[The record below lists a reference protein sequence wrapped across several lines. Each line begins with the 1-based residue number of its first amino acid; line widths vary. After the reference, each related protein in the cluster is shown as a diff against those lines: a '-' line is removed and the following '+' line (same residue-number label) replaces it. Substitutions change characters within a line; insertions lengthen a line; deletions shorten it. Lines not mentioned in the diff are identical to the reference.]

1 MFLFISEN
9 AFQHKYKKN
18 PIYREGWIEFLDKK
32 TAKAVARDLNC
43 TPVGKKKHPE
53 LWNIKYLSRFT
64 WINLN
69 ERQEIERQ
77 LKKQKHL
84 FGVEYAKKITSNF
97 VQNLNSGKKRQTIP
111 PKEIGVKERPVFQK
125 QNVVVKETKN
135 SNPTNSY
142 EKSTKN
148 DEFLRHLM

>member
-1 MFLFISEN
+1 M
-9 AFQHKYKKN
+9 
-18 PIYREGWIEFLDKK
+18 
-32 TAKAVARDLNC
+32 AKAVARDLNC

-97 VQNLNSGKKRQTIP
+97 VQNLNFGKKRQSIP
-111 PKEIGVKERPVFQK
+111 PKEIGAKERSVFQK
-125 QNVVVKETKN
+125 QNVVKVAKEN
-135 SNPTNSY
+135 CTNSS
-142 EKSTKN
+142 EKSTN

>member
-1 MFLFISEN
+1 M
-9 AFQHKYKKN
+9 
-18 PIYREGWIEFLDKK
+18 
-32 TAKAVARDLNC
+32 AKAVARDLNC

-97 VQNLNSGKKRQTIP
+97 VQNLNSGKKRQCIT
-111 PKEIGVKERPVFQK
+111 PKEIVVKERSVFQK
-125 QNVVVKETKN
+125 QNVFLKKTKN
-135 SNPTNSY
+135 SSPTNSS
-142 EKSTKN
+142 EKSTN
-148 DEFLRHLM
+148 DEFLQHLM